1 MSTIYITGHRNPDMD
16 SVTAAVAYAYLKNRT
31 DRENTY
37 IPVRCGH
44 MNAGTKSFF
53 EGENLKAPIH
63 LRDAFIHID
72 KIYTPIKTY
81 IDVNDPIYKITSM
94 FQSPKMRTSIIPVFE
109 NGKYF
114 SLLSVDAISR
124 WFLKENYGTHRPLY
138 NFRQDTWAGILRG
151 DFVKKTNA
159 DTITASIMV
168 AAMDVAR
175 FEEKLIRVA
184 SKGVNIVVIMSAR
197 KEYLD
202 IAIKHNVSAI
212 VIVGSRKHEIEE
224 LDFDKFNGTV
234 FHSNLDTAETIRLL
248 RLSCSIKS
256 VLTEEY
262 PKVHESELF
271 DEVRRTITQ
280 SELRGFPVFNADEE
294 FLGYVSRR
302 NFLEKPD
309 MKFILVDHNESEQSI
324 PGIEEATILEIVD
337 HHRIAMQ
344 KTKNPIYVFA
354 EPLGSTNT
362 IIYQLYK
369 RWHVPIPLD
378 IAKVMLAGI
387 LSDTVALRSP
397 TTTIQDKKAVEKL
410 LQIVGTDLDTI
421 STKLF
426 SGVESLNN
434 MDARKTILADFKQY
448 DEQGVKFGI
457 GQCEVNS
464 LREISSDTLSRF
476 KTTLE
481 DVSAGR
487 GLKWSMLLITDLL
500 SSSSILLSSKYPRA
514 DELPWEKISD
524 YVYDLPEVLSRKKQ
538 LLPEVLK
545 VLGE

>member
-1 MSTIYITGHRNPDMD
+1 MNTIYITGHKNPDMD
-16 SVTAAVAYAYLKNRT
+16 SVTAAVSYAYLKNKT
-31 DRENTY
+31 DRENNY
-37 IPVRCGH
+37 VPVRCGH
-44 MNAGTKSFF
+44 MNAATKTFF
-53 EGENLKAPIH
+53 ETEHLTPPIH

-72 KIYTPIKTY
+72 KIYTPVKTF
-81 IDVNDPIYKITSM
+81 IDVHDPIYKITSL

-109 NGKYF
+109 NGKYL

-124 WFLKENYGTHRPLY
+124 WFLKENHGTHRPQY
-138 NFRQDTWAGILRG
+138 NFRLDTWETILGG
-151 DFVKKTNA
+151 DFIQRTNENM
-159 DTITASIMV
+159 ITASIMV
-168 AAMDVAR
+168 AAMDVDR

-184 SKGVNIVVIMSAR
+184 SKGVDIVVIMSAR

-212 VIVGSRKHEIEE
+212 VIVGSKKNEIEK
-224 LDFDKFNGTV
+224 LDLERFKGSV

-256 VLTEEY
+256 VLTEDY
-262 PKVHESELF
+262 PKIRDNELF
-271 DEVRRTITQ
+271 DEVRKTITQ
-280 SELRGFPVFNADEE
+280 SELRGFPVFNADDE

-302 NFLEKPD
+302 NFLEKPV

-324 PGIEEATILEIVD
+324 PGIEETTILEIVD

-369 RWHVPIPLD
+369 RWHVPIPSD

-410 LQIVGTDLDTI
+410 LQIVGADLDTI
-421 STKLF
+421 SAKLF
-426 SGVESLNN
+426 SGADSLNN
-434 MDARKTILADFKQY
+434 LDARKTILSDFKQY
-448 DEQGVKFGI
+448 DEKGVSFGI

-464 LREISSDTLSRF
+464 LREITEDTIKRF

-500 SSSSILLSSKYPRA
+500 SSSSVLLSSKYPKA
-514 DELPWEKISD
+514 DELPWEKIGT

>member
-16 SVTAAVAYAYLKNRT
+16 SVTAAVTYAYLKNRT

-53 EGENLKAPIH
+53 EGEHLKAPIH

-72 KIYTPIKTY
+72 KIYTPVKMY

-138 NFRQDTWAGILRG
+138 NFRQDTWEGILRG
-151 DFVKKTNA
+151 DFIKKTND
-159 DTITASIMV
+159 DTITASLMV

-224 LDFDKFNGTV
+224 LNFDRFNGTV

-262 PKVHESELF
+262 PKVHDGELF

-464 LREISSDTLSRF
+464 LREISSDTLARF

>member
-1 MSTIYITGHRNPDMD
+1 MNTIYITGHRNPDMD
-16 SVTAAVAYAYLKNRT
+16 SVTAAVSYAYLKNKT
-31 DRENTY
+31 DRENNY
-37 IPVRCGH
+37 VPVRCGH
-44 MNAGTKSFF
+44 MNAATKKFF
-53 EGENLKAPIH
+53 ETEHLTPPIH
-63 LRDAFIHID
+63 LRDAFIHIN
-72 KIYTPIKTY
+72 KIYTPVKTY

-109 NGKYF
+109 GGKYY

-124 WFLKENYGTHRPLY
+124 WFLKENHGTHRPLY
-138 NFRQDTWAGILRG
+138 NFRLDTWENILG
-151 DFVKKTNA
+151 GSFIKKTS
-159 DTITASIMV
+159 DETLTASIMV
-168 AAMDVAR
+168 AAMDVDR
-175 FEEKLIRVA
+175 FEEKLMRVA
-184 SKGVNIVVIMSAR
+184 SKGIGIVVIMSAR

-202 IAIKHNVSAI
+202 IAIKHKVSAI
-212 VIVGSRKHEIEE
+212 VIVGSKKNEIAK
-224 LDFDKFNGTV
+224 LDFKKFKGSV

-256 VLTEEY
+256 VLTEDY
-262 PKVHESELF
+262 PKIHDNELF
-271 DEVRRTITQ
+271 DEVRKTITQ

-302 NFLEKPD
+302 NFLEKPV
-309 MKFILVDHNESEQSI
+309 MNFILVDHNESEQSI
-324 PGIEEATILEIVD
+324 PGIEETTILEIVD

-344 KTKNPIYVFA
+344 KTKHPIYVFA

-369 RWHVPIPLD
+369 RWHVHIPYD

-387 LSDTVALRSP
+387 LTDTVALRSP

-410 LQIVGTDLDTI
+410 LEIVGTDLETI
-421 STKLF
+421 SARLF
-426 SGVESLNN
+426 SGADSLNN
-434 MDARKTILADFKQY
+434 LDARKTILSDFKQY
-448 DEQGVKFGI
+448 DEKGVTFGI
-457 GQCEVNS
+457 GQCEVSS
-464 LREISSDTLSRF
+464 LREISEDTLQRC

-487 GLKWSMLLITDLL
+487 GLQWSMLLITDML
-500 SSSSILLSSKYPRA
+500 SSSSILLSSKNPKA
-514 DELPWEKISD
+514 DELPWEKIGS